1 MKLIKVCIGSSCHIR
16 GSYAVVQAF
25 KRLIKEK
32 KLEDQF
38 ELEGSFC
45 MGRCQNGVSVEC
57 QGHYYSASAETAE
70 AVFNEITGEE

>member
-25 KRLIKEK
+25 KRLIKEN

-45 MGRCQNGVSVEC
+45 MGRCQNGVSIEC
-57 QGHYYSASAETAE
+57 EGRHYSASAETAE
-70 AVFNEITGEE
+70 EVFQQIRGDN